1 MLSGWLHT
9 TAHHLAI
16 KTIRTDARR
25 QQREK
30 EAATMNESTHVPAAA
45 SWQEIA
51 PHLDT
56 LIGKLAESER
66 DAILLRYFEKKSAT
80 EMAACLG
87 ISADAAQK
95 RVNRAVEKLRNLFSK
110 HGINIGAGGLGIL
123 ISTHAVQAAPAG
135 LALTISS
142 VALAGTAATTST
154 LITATKTMAMTTLQ
168 KTLVT
173 TTVAVLAG
181 VGLYEAKQ
189 AHDARTEVQTLRQ
202 QQAPLV
208 ARVQELEDNFVD
220 ATNRLANLLA
230 ENASLKSNSE
240 RNELLKLR
248 GEVTRL
254 RSLEKDINALQ
265 KAASQ
270 SVSGLAE
277 WRPNEVRN
285 VGRATPL
292 DAMQTFL
299 WSEITTNLSV
309 LSQCFV
315 GDETDPVTPE
325 SLTQFAS
332 DPMMRLGGD
341 LDTIRVLSQRFI
353 SPTEVLLDVQ
363 AKFDE
368 RSGVM
373 RGNGVTIELTLHNV
387 NGEWKFVVFNVRDTN
402 GNIIAVSPGI
412 KPEAP

>member
-1 MLSGWLHT
+1 VDNQTDQQLLRAYVSHRSEAAFTELVHRYIDLVYSTARRLLGDAFRAEDVTQATFMALAQNAKSLANRAVLSGWLHT

-30 EAATMNESTHVPAAA
+30 EVATMNESTHAPAAA

-51 PHLDT
+51 PHLDA

-66 DAILLRYFEKKSAT
+66 DAILLRYFEKKSAV
-80 EMAACLG
+80 EMAASLG

-123 ISTHAVQAAPAG
+123 ISTHAVQTAPAG

-189 AHDARTEVQTLRQ
+189 VHNARAEVQTLRQ
-202 QQAPLV
+202 QQALLEEQ
-208 ARVQELEDNFVD
+208 VQRLENDFAA
-220 ATNRLANLLA
+220 ATNRLSNLLA
-230 ENASLKSNSE
+230 ENTSLKSNPE

-265 KAASQ
+265 KS
-270 SVSGLAE
+270 SKSIGF
-277 WRPNEVRN
+277 RI
-285 VGRATPL
+285 GRVAT
-292 DAMQTFL
+292 
-299 WSEITTNLSV
+299 E
-309 LSQCFV
+309 
-315 GDETDPVTPE
+315 
-325 SLTQFAS
+325 
-332 DPMMRLGGD
+332 
-341 LDTIRVLSQRFI
+341 
-353 SPTEVLLDVQ
+353 
-363 AKFDE
+363 
-368 RSGVM
+368 
-373 RGNGVTIELTLHNV
+373 
-387 NGEWKFVVFNVRDTN
+387 
-402 GNIIAVSPGI
+402 
-412 KPEAP
+412 